1 MKRPAPKNYQAPP
14 VADRTTCVQFQQ
26 TAAALTQLYRDQAGR
41 EGLAWQPFQAAAG
54 SLTLLYRDSLE
65 ELRLAADINRC
76 AALQMSNIVRYLLIE
91 V

>member
-1 MKRPAPKNYQAPP
+1 MFLF
-14 VADRTTCVQFQQ
+14 QFQQ

-65 ELRLAADINRC
+65 ELRLAADINRYPIYGFP
-76 AALQMSNIVRYLLIE
+76 AMF
-91 V
+91 